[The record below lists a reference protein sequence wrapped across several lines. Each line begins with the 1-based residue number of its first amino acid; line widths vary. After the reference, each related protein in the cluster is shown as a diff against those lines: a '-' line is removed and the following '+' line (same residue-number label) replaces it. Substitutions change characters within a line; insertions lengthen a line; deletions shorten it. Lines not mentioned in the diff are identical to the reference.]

1 MPMSLRIAI
10 AAVSIVLSI
19 AASAAVLKSTVEPVD
34 GVALVDNPGCGYAGG
49 GWTDLA
55 PGMSSEG
62 VDLCSDRANCTKLWS
77 MQKFSK
83 GYAYQDDWQYYTNHI
98 VNFVGGADMPLTD
111 NALLSISNS
120 LLRCRRNAGTCI
132 PRFAYTSN
140 GWGGAEP
147 DDFEMVIVHIKQ
159 IAKVLS
165 QFRDV
170 VPAVE
175 CGIIGAYGEMHTSRY
190 TEPEYQNRVVGAW
203 LDNLP
208 RDMALLVRS
217 PPVWMNYLEMTT
229 STFFGGGLDSID
241 AALRA
246 RMGFYNDGYL
256 GTDQDYGTWG
266 GGTKAWSRS
275 QGRSFLEGQ
284 AVSYGGEFAGITD
297 EFFDANVTLLDPRK
311 HNIVKEW
318 YDTHLSYLRSIRSSG
333 MTVTK
338 RLAATSLDVNAWA
351 WDGMPDLSEYD
362 GIDLRKFCEHHMGY
376 RYVVRDVSFGGVSG
390 CGRLS
395 ARIENTGFG
404 QLLFDDEIEIVLS
417 GGSGAYPARLRDGSA
432 RSLRALRG
440 GASQVFVLDFD
451 YPAGIQPGEY
461 DVFLRV
467 RVPLGDEDGTG
478 LPRRVVRFANSGCY
492 NAALKANFLC
502 RIAIDEDFDL
512 VAGTPWFSWYWMAQC
527 ASGGRWVDSASVGE
541 YASCVFATDS
551 GVPRGREGEIKVDM
565 PVDALNE
572 IPQPDGGK
580 ASFLFLSRDG
590 SAPAPYGYCAEGW
603 TRLYGSEPDEG
614 RRIVLCIRLA
624 GNRVKY
630 SIGDVDLVD
639 ATGRKWLPASGSAR
653 TVSEIAFVG
662 NDRVGDFVGTIV
674 EGEGRR
680 LCISIR

>member
-1 MPMSLRIAI
+1 MRLRHSLVAAALLESTCLFAATLRT
-10 AAVSIVLSI
+10 AVSF
-19 AASAAVLKSTVEPVD
+19 VD
-34 GVALVDNPGCGYAGG
+34 GAATLPNPGCGHAGG
-49 GWTDLA
+49 GWTALV
-55 PGMSSEG
+55 PGMSTCGEN
-62 VDLCSDRANCTKLWS
+62 LCAGSANCTKLWS
-77 MQKFSK
+77 MHKFSK
-83 GYAYQDDWQYYTNHI
+83 GYVYGDTYAAQTNNYAHI
-98 VNFVGGADMPLTD
+98 SNFVGGVDMPLD
-111 NALLSISNS
+111 ACALLSVSNS
-120 LLRCRRNAGTCI
+120 LLACRSNSGTCI

-208 RDMALLVRS
+208 SDMALLVRS

-266 GGTKAWSRS
+266 GGTKAWSRR

-297 EFFDANVTLLDPRK
+297 EFFDANVTLLDPRR

-338 RLAATSLDVNAWA
+338 RLEATSLDVNAWA

-417 GGSGAYPARLRDGSA
+417 GGSGAYPARLRDGAA

-451 YPAGIQPGEY
+451 YPAGIQ
-461 DVFLRV
+461 R
-467 RVPLGDEDGTG
+467 
-478 LPRRVVRFANSGCY
+478 
-492 NAALKANFLC
+492 
-502 RIAIDEDFDL
+502 
-512 VAGTPWFSWYWMAQC
+512 
-527 ASGGRWVDSASVGE
+527 
-541 YASCVFATDS
+541 
-551 GVPRGREGEIKVDM
+551 
-565 PVDALNE
+565 
-572 IPQPDGGK
+572 
-580 ASFLFLSRDG
+580 
-590 SAPAPYGYCAEGW
+590 
-603 TRLYGSEPDEG
+603 
-614 RRIVLCIRLA
+614 
-624 GNRVKY
+624 
-630 SIGDVDLVD
+630 
-639 ATGRKWLPASGSAR
+639 
-653 TVSEIAFVG
+653 
-662 NDRVGDFVGTIV
+662 
-674 EGEGRR
+674 
-680 LCISIR
+680 